1 MKIVLGPSAKDLGEK
16 IANIV
21 KVESLPVAFKNFPDG
36 ESYIRIEGSMRG
48 EEVIIVQTTSP
59 PQDQRLIQ
67 LALMAD
73 AAKRSGATN
82 VKAVVPYLAYAR
94 QDRVFLAGEAL
105 STEAVANM
113 LKAAGVNSL
122 LTFNVHQEKA
132 LSRFPFPAK
141 TLSAIPVL
149 AEYFKRRGLEG
160 AFSLAPDDGA
170 LYMAEQAEHLLKG
183 GYGFLQKHRDLYTGK
198 VSRDLQTG
206 QVNIEKKSLEV
217 KGKTVVIF
225 DDIISSGGT
234 IVSAARILKK
244 LEAGRIF
251 ASCVHPLLIGDAE
264 KRIVDAGVEEI
275 VGTDSVPSAFSKV
288 SLAPLVAKELL
299 G

>member
-1 MKIVLGPSAKDLGEK
+1 M
-16 IANIV
+16 
-21 KVESLPVAFKNFPDG
+21 
-36 ESYIRIEGSMRG
+36 
-48 EEVIIVQTTSP
+48 
-59 PQDQRLIQ
+59 Q

-73 AAKRSGATN
+73 AAKRSGAKN
-82 VKAVVPYLAYAR
+82 VKAIVPYLAYAR
-94 QDRVFLAGEAL
+94 QDKVFLAGEAL
-105 STEAVANM
+105 SAEAVANM
-113 LKAAGVNSL
+113 LKAAGVDSL
-122 LTFNVHQEKA
+122 LTFNVHQEKV

-170 LYMAEQAEHLLKG
+170 LYMARQAEQVLKG
-183 GYGFLQKHRDLYTGK
+183 GYGFLQKLRDLYTG
-198 VSRDLQTG
+198 
-206 QVNIEKKSLEV
+206 QVTIENKSLDV

-234 IVSAARILKK
+234 IVTAVRILKK
-244 LEAGRIF
+244 LEAAKIF

-264 KRIVDAGVEEI
+264 KHILGAGVEEI
-275 VGTDSVPSAFSKV
+275 VGTDGVPSAVSKV
-288 SLAPLVAKELL
+288 SLAPLIAKELL